1 MKSSGR
7 GQRKPSGERVPWE
20 SDAKELLLPQASSSA
35 GSKSKNK
42 GKSHGQ
48 TRQAGQASGV
58 PLNGDVSQDEESE
71 DLPSSWNLSRARA
84 AAAASSSSGTFYGG
98 DDDGSASSDEEVQ
111 APSSRLKNLHLLG
124 AFNLA
129 NNGNRCVR
137 ADPPFVIC
145 CCCRAVLV
153 AVSAG
158 CGAGCP
164 GLECMTN
171 SVLCLTETTV
181 RQPLHGCWVHG
192 VVTSNAPATGTL
204 TFDPSLTTRQVG
216 LAIRP

>member
-35 GSKSKNK
+35 GSKSK

-48 TRQAGQASGV
+48 ARQAGQASGV

-84 AAAASSSSGTFYGG
+84 AAAASSSSGSTTFYGG

-137 ADPPFVIC
+137 ADPPFIL
-145 CCCRAVLV
+145 CCCRSAPCLLV
-153 AVSAG
+153 FQLVVEQVVQAWSA
-158 CGAGCP
+158 
-164 GLECMTN
+164 
-171 SVLCLTETTV
+171 
-181 RQPLHGCWVHG
+181 
-192 VVTSNAPATGTL
+192 
-204 TFDPSLTTRQVG
+204 
-216 LAIRP
+216 